1 MPPRRCLLLVAILLV
16 PARAQALD
24 DPWAWRVGIG
34 YGRAT
39 QQAFPLNDRD
49 YRYETRGYKLFV
61 NRRLMEGGAFGLELQ
76 LGPSI
81 YAARHRLV
89 NPYYV
94 QPKDGPDYLAQR
106 ARFTREQAIREYAL
120 NVGVLVRY
128 RLTEPLSVFVLGS
141 IGPMVIDTPTER
153 LARGFA
159 FSDVI
164 ACGVG
169 IRARRF
175 LLEVGPGLRHAS
187 NAETHLPNSGLN
199 SVSIDVGVSYFP

>member
-1 MPPRRCLLLVAILLV
+1 V
-16 PARAQALD
+16 ARAQALD
-24 DPWAWRVGIG
+24 DPGAWRVGLG
-34 YGRAT
+34 SGRAT

-49 YRYETRGYKLFV
+49 YRYQATGYKLFF
-61 NRRLMEGGAFGLELQ
+61 NRPLLEGGAFGLELQ

-81 YAARHRLV
+81 HAARHRLV

-94 QPKDGPDYLAQR
+94 QPKEGPDYLAQR
-106 ARFTREQAIREYAL
+106 ARFTQERAIREYAL
-120 NVGVLVRY
+120 NVGVLMRF

-141 IGPMVIDTPTER
+141 TGPMVIDTPTER

-169 IRARRF
+169 IRARR
-175 LLEVGPGLRHAS
+175 LLVEVGPVLRHAS
-187 NAETHLPNSGLN
+187 NANTHRPNSGLN
-199 SVSIDVGVSYFP
+199 SVGIDVGVSYSP